1 MPRQKGAPGVAY
13 RSFEPGVD
21 PNAVLRPDAIC
32 FVFRSG
38 ELLIG
43 PSIIGDFLPLYEE
56 LSSVSHQVLRAN
68 YMGVLDGRPAFAME
82 VEADAP
88 DPLPFAFEPLRGT
101 FGTLDEGAWLIAG
114 RAAMIVDWDRSHQYC
129 GHCGHQTYYLETERA
144 KRCPN
149 CGLVAYPRVS
159 PAVIVLVER
168 GEQVLLARSVHQR
181 SGMYALISGFVDAGE
196 DLVEAVER
204 ELQEEVGIAV
214 EDVRFFGSQPWPFPH
229 SLMVGFTA
237 QWKSGEIHIKPD
249 EIAAAQFFA
258 PDDLPPIPPRLSIA
272 RKLIDYYAEKHGIAL
287 DAP

>member
-1 MPRQKGAPGVAY
+1 VAY

-43 PSIIGDFLPLYEE
+43 PSIVGDFLPVYEE

-88 DPLPFAFEPLRGT
+88 APLPFAFEPLRGT

-114 RAAMIVDWDRSHQYC
+114 RAAMIVDWDSSHQFC
-129 GHCGHQTYYLETERA
+129 GHCGHQTRYLETERA

-168 GEQVLLARSVHQR
+168 GERVLLARSVHQS

-214 EDVRFFGSQPWPFPH
+214 KDVRFFGSQPWPFPH

-237 QWKSGEIHIKPD
+237 QWKSGEIRIKPD

-258 PDDLPPIPPRLSIA
+258 PNELPPIPPRLSIA
-272 RKLIDYYAEKHGIAL
+272 RKLIDYYAEKHGIEL